1 MGKFL
6 MYMVM
11 VLGILSFSL
20 SSEAESEDRRFF
32 AGAGLSYA
40 VEDFDD
46 GDLKKFAG
54 GDKIDNAWGF
64 NLFGGYRLFKHLAI
78 EGNFNWYD
86 DFEGK
91 AGTIDFDVSIWT
103 LMLGLKVVA
112 PVLWEDRLFPYLR
125 IGGGY
130 MSAEVD
136 FTGGNDTD
144 DGGFA
149 YDVGLGFDVFVK
161 DQISVGF
168 DGKRVWGTGDVSEF
182 NHFVGTLRVGYHF

>member
-1 MGKFL
+1 MKKFL
-6 MYMVM
+6 TYMVM
-11 VLGILSFSL
+11 VVGVLSFSL
-20 SSEAESEDRRFF
+20 YTEALAEDHRFF

-54 GDKIDNAWGF
+54 GDQIDNAWGF
-64 NLFGGYRLFKHLAI
+64 NLFGGYRLFKHLAL

-86 DFEGK
+86 DFGGK
-91 AGTIDFDVSIWT
+91 AGSIDFDVSIWT
-103 LMLGLKVVA
+103 LMLDMKLIS
-112 PVLWEDRLFPYLR
+112 PSLWEDRVFPYAR

-136 FTGGNDTD
+136 ISGGNDTD
-144 DGGFA
+144 DGSFA

-161 DQISVGF
+161 DHISVGL
-168 DGKRVWGTGDVSEF
+168 DGKRVWGTGDVREF

>member
-1 MGKFL
+1 MTKFL
-6 MYMVM
+6 KYMAIAVG
-11 VLGILSFSL
+11 VLSFAL
-20 SSEAESEDRRFF
+20 SSEAFAEDRNFF

-64 NLFGGYRLFKHLAI
+64 NLFGGYRLLQHLAI

-91 AGTIDFDVSIWT
+91 AGAINFDVSIWT
-103 LMLGLKVVA
+103 LMLDLKVISPA
-112 PVLWEDRLFPYLR
+112 LWEDRLFPYLR

-136 FTGGNDTD
+136 LSGGNDTD
-144 DGGFA
+144 DGDFA

-161 DQISVGF
+161 DHISIGL
-168 DGKRVWGTGDVSEF
+168 DGKRVWGNGNVSEL

>member
-1 MGKFL
+1 MRKFIT
-6 MYMVM
+6 YMVM
-11 VLGILSFSL
+11 VVEVLSFSL
-20 SSEAESEDRRFF
+20 CFEAFAEDRRFF
-32 AGAGLSYA
+32 ARVGLSYA

-54 GDKIDNAWGF
+54 GDTIDNAWGF
-64 NLFGGYRLFKHLAI
+64 NLFGGYRLFKHLAL

-91 AGTIDFDVSIWT
+91 AGTIDFDVSIWM
-103 LMLGLKVVA
+103 LMLDLKVIS
-112 PVLWEDRLFPYLR
+112 PSLWEDRLFPYAR

-136 FTGGNDTD
+136 FSGGSDTD

-149 YDVGLGFDVFVK
+149 YDIGLGFDVFVK
-161 DQISVGF
+161 DQISTGL
-168 DGKRVWGTGDVSEF
+168 DGKRVWGTGDASEF